1 MAQIDLILT
10 PIKLKSSTKRS
21 PRWRLSTTRWL
32 QRKVPFL
39 ASERG
44 DFILLSLLKVGSV
57 RYALASVDAW
67 VLEKSEKMCDR
78 MPHSTVSGN
87 DWQKHRQ
94 IRVFRIGGRS
104 EGWLRYWNI
113 DGRIT

>member
-10 PIKLKSSTKRS
+10 PIKLKSLTKRS

-44 DFILLSLLKVGSV
+44 DFILLCSVEARSVGCSVVSVNEMERREWKCRKVATEDNISV
-57 RYALASVDAW
+57 
-67 VLEKSEKMCDR
+67 
-78 MPHSTVSGN
+78 P
-87 DWQKHRQ
+87 
-94 IRVFRIGGRS
+94 
-104 EGWLRYWNI
+104 
-113 DGRIT
+113 